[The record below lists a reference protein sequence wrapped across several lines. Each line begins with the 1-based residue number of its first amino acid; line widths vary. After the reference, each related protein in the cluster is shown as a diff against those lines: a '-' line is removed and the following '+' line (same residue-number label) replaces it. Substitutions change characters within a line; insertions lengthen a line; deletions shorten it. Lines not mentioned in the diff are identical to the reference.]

1 MAYGTDRTESPAAN
15 HRVSVDEFKP
25 REDDAD
31 GDDHH
36 AAEAD
41 CHVAFEKFDVR
52 SELSAQRREI
62 GLSGKLRDSFGDRL
76 GPPGC
81 HGAKPAASSR
91 RASFRVSNG
100 VAISVT
106 RSVTRLERATHF
118 PSPLTPARH

>member
-1 MAYGTDRTESPAAN
+1 MAGPTGLEPATSGVTGRRSNQLSYAPAASTWAGTPTPPAGGCQGHRGSGRSAVAYGTDRTESPAAN

-25 REDDAD
+25 GEDDAD

-62 GLSGKLRDSFGDRL
+62 GL
-76 GPPGC
+76 
-81 HGAKPAASSR
+81 
-91 RASFRVSNG
+91 
-100 VAISVT
+100 
-106 RSVTRLERATHF
+106 
-118 PSPLTPARH
+118 